1 MNILR
6 TRWMSTIK
14 NFTKYLFHDKEGRE
28 YFADIRSMQGCSEKN
43 AILNFT
49 NIWQNIWSQMII
61 VKFGQLCNMETEQIV
76 LWAWN
81 QCLLLRIPNISF
93 SMETPILHF
102 WLPFFVFGPYRIS
115 SDDLFFWPLDFREG
129 FVQKRLSMRK
139 LKEEVA
145 KTACS

>member
-61 VKFGQLCNMETEQIV
+61 VKFGQLCNIGTNCFMSMKSIFTFKNFQNIFFPWKEPYCIV
-76 LWAWN
+76 
-81 QCLLLRIPNISF
+81 
-93 SMETPILHF
+93 

-139 LKEEVA
+139 LKEVA